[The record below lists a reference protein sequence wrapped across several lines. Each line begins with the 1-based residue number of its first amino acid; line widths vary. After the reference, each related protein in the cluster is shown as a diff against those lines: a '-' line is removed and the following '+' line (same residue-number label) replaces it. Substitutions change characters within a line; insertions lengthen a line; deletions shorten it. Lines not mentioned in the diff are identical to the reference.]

1 MIMRKTRFESK
12 QKNKSYVFLPPMLEI
27 DPVFM
32 QMHLL
37 LNVYLNSEDY
47 PDIKNC
53 MFLHYEY
60 QDLEGSFARLEN
72 TFTKHADY
80 RGMYEPD
87 KYTTLF
93 YFYVPEK
100 WYTDYLIF
108 LGSKYSKISE
118 SLKKRILKFYSLGNQ
133 STVYKVLYRD
143 EEKRK
148 ELEESL
154 DVNLPDSAEV
164 ASALE
169 FSKETYSEAHK
180 IKSLSKQNSEIWETS

>member
-1 MIMRKTRFESK
+1 MRKTRFEPK
-12 QKNKSYVFLPPMLEI
+12 IKNKSYIFLPPMLEI
-27 DPVFM
+27 DPVYM

-37 LNVYLNSEDY
+37 LNVYLSSDDL
-47 PDIKNC
+47 PDVKNC

-60 QDLEGSFARLEN
+60 QDRDGSFGRLEN
-72 TFTKHADY
+72 TLTKHPDY

-93 YFYVPEK
+93 YFYIPEK
-100 WYTDYLIF
+100 WYTDYLVF
-108 LGSKYSKISE
+108 LNSRYSLVSE
-118 SLKKRILKFYSLGNQ
+118 SLKNRILKFHSLGIQ

-143 EEKRK
+143 VEKRR

-154 DVNLPDSAEV
+154 DVTLPDSAEV
-164 ASALE
+164 ASAIE

-180 IKSLSKQNSEIWETS
+180 IKKLSNQNSEIWEIN